1 MLDFFPMN
9 GKKEYLALIYIATML
24 LLSHFFVVRESSK
37 VLTISHEA
45 VHAVIYRY
53 YNCTDIKV
61 EVKCGLLSC
70 KGITYAACNKD
81 FQKEMELLHSLN
93 EIFGYQFSVLKDII
107 LLAAFEQLIVSIA
120 ILLVISSILE
130 RVNYKK

>member
-1 MLDFFPMN
+1 MIFFPMN
-9 GKKEYLALIYIATML
+9 GKREYLALIYIVVML
-24 LLSHFFVVRESSK
+24 LLSHFFVIRESSEA
-37 VLTISHEA
+37 LTVSHEA

-70 KGITYAACNKD
+70 KGVTYAACNKD
-81 FQKEMELLHSLN
+81 VQKEMELLHSLN

-107 LLAAFEQLIVSIA
+107 LLATFEQLIVSIA

-130 RVNYKK
+130 RINHKK